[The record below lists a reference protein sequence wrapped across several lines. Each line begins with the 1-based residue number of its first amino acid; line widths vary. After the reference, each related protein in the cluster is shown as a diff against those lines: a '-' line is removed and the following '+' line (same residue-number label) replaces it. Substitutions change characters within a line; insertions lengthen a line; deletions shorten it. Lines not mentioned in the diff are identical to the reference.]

1 MQDKYLLKYLK
12 YKNKYLSIL
21 NKSNLQ
27 SGGANILQMFS
38 ICDQLKNLK
47 ERIEILFDQ
56 SNSNFWMNTA
66 FSNYFLSGSPKL
78 MMSTYDLNKMIS
90 TIGYRFNDP
99 LYDLKV
105 KMVEDVIFGI
115 YNLNTA
121 LKILELDMK
130 VNNINDVYDLYE
142 MCFNLHSGY
151 MPNNLKNPIPIRSN
165 MYFGPME
172 SIIYKTTALPDS
184 SQDNR
189 CIYRDVTCI
198 GEKDVITLDNIKNE
212 DIKNVVRV
220 DKKCY
225 DADEL
230 QKWLVNNSTVPHNR
244 SNYTSED
251 LNKCVDQKVGS
262 EDKKYLI
269 EYDTYYV
276 PNVVT
281 TPVVATNNVFYDDE
295 DDDDMEDQPES
306 NRIDNDIT
314 FSDFDYDSEQKPK
327 KTSKKTSKK

>member
-47 ERIEILFDQ
+47 DRIEILFDQ
-56 SNSNFWMNTA
+56 SNSNFWMNTV
-66 FSNYFLSGSPKL
+66 FFNYFLSGSPKL

-142 MCFNLHSGY
+142 MCFNLH
-151 MPNNLKNPIPIRSN
+151 
-165 MYFGPME
+165 
-172 SIIYKTTALPDS
+172 
-184 SQDNR
+184 
-189 CIYRDVTCI
+189 
-198 GEKDVITLDNIKNE
+198 
-212 DIKNVVRV
+212 
-220 DKKCY
+220 
-225 DADEL
+225 
-230 QKWLVNNSTVPHNR
+230 
-244 SNYTSED
+244 
-251 LNKCVDQKVGS
+251 
-262 EDKKYLI
+262 
-269 EYDTYYV
+269 
-276 PNVVT
+276 
-281 TPVVATNNVFYDDE
+281 
-295 DDDDMEDQPES
+295 
-306 NRIDNDIT
+306 
-314 FSDFDYDSEQKPK
+314 
-327 KTSKKTSKK
+327 